1 MHIEQ
6 LLHPDA
12 LAVVLSAPHAC
23 WPGGFLRDAAPL
35 RVPSASRRPEASTT
49 DGAPSRAAPGA
60 GLRLRV
66 LSVRREPLAG
76 GVSGAHLERVLVEVE
91 IGPGGQPHR
100 EIVPLI
106 FKRLKPDESWLMR
119 ASGDTRCR
127 EVQLWRHGLLAD
139 APPALCVPVLAVAY
153 DEETRA
159 GALLL
164 ADVGRWLGRLVDCYA
179 PVAPQQQARYLD
191 HLARLH
197 AHYWEDARLRD
208 ARFALASVEQALL
221 MLAPATIE
229 AQLAA
234 GDTHSYLPISRV
246 GWEAFF
252 TYGPPDA
259 LARVQRVF
267 AAPAALLASAAEAP
281 VTLLH
286 GDTWPANMGM
296 LPGER
301 GIHGRHA
308 GSRTILIDW
317 ALATAGPASFDP
329 FWLLFAWKQVDT
341 RLALLAYRQRLTRH
355 LARRGIS
362 LKVAEWRLLV
372 DLGIA
377 RTVMTCGETMGQ
389 DVLFARS
396 EPQRAR
402 AIAALGRWTRWA
414 ANVIERRGWD

>member
-1 MHIEQ
+1 
-6 LLHPDA
+6 
-12 LAVVLSAPHAC
+12 VL
-23 WPGGFLRDAAPL
+23 R
-35 RVPSASRRPEASTT
+35 
-49 DGAPSRAAPGA
+49 
-60 GLRLRV
+60 
-66 LSVRREPLAG
+66 VRREPLAG

-91 IGPGGQPHR
+91 IGPGAKPYR

-139 APPALCVPVLAVAY
+139 APPALCVPVLAAAY
-153 DEETRA
+153 DEGANT

-164 ADVGRWLGRLVDCYA
+164 ADVGRWLGRLEDCYA
-179 PVAPQQQARYLD
+179 PVAPQQQAQYLD

-197 AHYWEDARLRD
+197 AHYWEDARLKD
-208 ARFALASVEQALL
+208 ARFALASMEQALL
-221 MLAPATIE
+221 ILAPATIE

-234 GDTHSYLPISRV
+234 GDTHSYLPISRS

-259 LARVQRVF
+259 LAHVQRVF
-267 AAPAALLASAAEAP
+267 AAPAAYLASAAE
-281 VTLLH
+281 VSMTLLH
-286 GDTWPANMGM
+286 GDAWPANMGL

-301 GIHGRHA
+301 GLRSRRAEG
-308 GSRTILIDW
+308 RTILIDW

-341 RLALLAYRQRLTRH
+341 RLALLVYRRRLTQH

-362 LKVAEWRLLV
+362 LGAAEWRLLI
-372 DLGIA
+372 DLGIV

-414 ANVIERRGWD
+414 ASVIERRGWDQ

>member
-1 MHIEQ
+1 MDIEY
-6 LLHPDA
+6 LLQPDA
-12 LAVVLSAPHAC
+12 LAAALSAPHAC
-23 WPGGFLRDAAPL
+23 WPGSFLRDTVPL
-35 RVPSASRRPEASTT
+35 RVSQVSRRPERWGVASASVPVR
-49 DGAPSRAAPGA
+49 GGSLA
-60 GLRLRV
+60 LRV
-66 LSVRREPLAG
+66 LSVQREPLAG
-76 GVSGAHLERVLVEVE
+76 GVSGAHLERALVEIE
-91 IGPGGQPHR
+91 AGPAARPLRGM
-100 EIVPLI
+100 VPLI

-139 APPALCVPVLAVAY
+139 APPALCVPVLVAAY
-153 DEETRA
+153 DEETNT

-164 ADVGRWLGRLVDCYA
+164 ADVRRWLGRLEDCYA
-179 PVAPQQQARYLD
+179 PVAPQQQAQYLD

-197 AHYWEDARLRD
+197 ARYWEDTRLKD

-221 MLAPATIE
+221 MLAPAAIE

-234 GDTHSYLPISRV
+234 GDTHPYLPVSRA

-267 AAPAALLASAAEAP
+267 TTPAAYLASAAEAP

-286 GDTWPANMGM
+286 GDAWPANMGL
-296 LPGER
+296 LPGAR
-301 GIHGRHA
+301 GPRGRRA
-308 GSRTILIDW
+308 GGRTILIDW

-341 RLALLAYRQRLTRH
+341 RLALLAYRQRLARH

-362 LKVAEWRLLV
+362 LGAAEWRLLV
-372 DLGIA
+372 DLGIV